1 MQSDN
6 SNTDIQYKK
15 VKDKINDVKKNLE
28 NIYNDNYKGG
38 NKLNATAIQYE
49 NYFKE
54 NHKEKL
60 DQLKVL
66 KNILKYLENLKT
78 NSKLYSVSKEEIN
91 SDIKNIKYK
100 ISELNN
106 HSHVKKN

>member
-1 MQSDN
+1 MEATN

-15 VKDKINDVKKNLE
+15 VMDKINDIKNNLE
-28 NIYNDNYKGG
+28 DVYNLNYKGG
-38 NKLNATAIQYE
+38 DKLNATAIQYE
-49 NYFKE
+49 NYFRE
-54 NHKEKL
+54 NHNEKL
-60 DQLKVL
+60 DQIKVL

-78 NSKLYSVSKEEIN
+78 NSKVYNISKEDIN